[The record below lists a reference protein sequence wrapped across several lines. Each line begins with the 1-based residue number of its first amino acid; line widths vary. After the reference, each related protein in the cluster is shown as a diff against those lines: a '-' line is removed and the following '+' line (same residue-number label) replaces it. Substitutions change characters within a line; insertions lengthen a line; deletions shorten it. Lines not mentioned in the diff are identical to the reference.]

1 MIGDAFRARFVIS
14 RSEPSAAN
22 VPASADPQLVDVFN
36 ALGGVTVEGGLYRIY
51 SPQTAATAT
60 AMVEDAMPA
69 LRGRIDCF
77 GADWLGCQFALDKAR
92 LEGDEN
98 LVVILEPGT
107 GEVLDAPVSVRS
119 FHDTELVEFAEEAL
133 AVSFYR
139 AWRES
144 SGDTDPL
151 DEQTCVGY
159 SAPLFLGGAD
169 DVTNLTR
176 SDMAVYWHL
185 MGELRAETLP
195 VAPGTDISSIRVDE

>member
-22 VPASADPQLVDVFN
+22 VPPLADPQLVDVFN

-51 SPQTAATAT
+51 SPQAALAAT
-60 AMVEDAMPA
+60 AMVEDAMPE

-77 GADWLGCQFALDKAR
+77 GADWLGCLFALDKAR
-92 LEGDEN
+92 VDGDEN
-98 LVVILEPGT
+98 LVLILEPGT
-107 GEVLDAPVSVRS
+107 GDVLDVPVSVRS
-119 FHDTELVEFAEEAL
+119 FHDTELVEFAEAAL

-159 SAPLFLGGAD
+159 STPLFLGGAD

-185 MGELRAETLP
+185 MGELRAATLP
-195 VAPGTDISSIRVDE
+195 LATGTDISSIRVDE